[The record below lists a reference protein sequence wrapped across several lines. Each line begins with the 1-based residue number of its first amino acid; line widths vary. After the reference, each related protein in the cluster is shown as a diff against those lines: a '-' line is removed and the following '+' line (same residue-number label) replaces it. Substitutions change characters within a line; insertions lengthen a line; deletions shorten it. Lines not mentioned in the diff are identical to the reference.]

1 MIYLHAGMKSSL
13 KLATWMP
20 HDISPNFSG
29 TKHLPNLRKNIFFA
43 IDMTSVFQAHPPL
56 TKPLSSA
63 AIGLFFCFGM
73 RNHGTFGEATG
84 INFQP
89 AWGTNDIQYH
99 TNSPNP
105 NFVFLA
111 LLESVIPIL
120 KPNFIPWGKTA
131 MKCHMNKWHVDSTS
145 TWWKDRQQTQRLWTD
160 GPSRTDQ
167 V

>member
-29 TKHLPNLRKNIFFA
+29 TKHLPNLRKKHLFRHRRDICFSGSPTTNETA
-43 IDMTSVFQAHPPL
+43 VFCRHR
-56 TKPLSSA
+56 T
-63 AIGLFFCFGM
+63 FFCFGM

-84 INFQP
+84 IIVQP

-145 TWWKDRQQTQRLWTD
+145 TWWKDRQQTQRLWTG